1 MLPHSGMS
9 QDWWAETDDAILQ
22 CLRDDGAMSPTDIA
36 RRLGISPREA
46 TAVLC
51 MLATQGKI
59 RVGLVELGPGAAL
72 AGTARDGQRREE
84 SGVLAA

>member
-1 MLPHSGMS
+1 LLPHSGMS

-22 CLRDDGAMSPTDIA
+22 CLRDGGAMSPSDIA
-36 RRLGISPREA
+36 RRLGISSREA
-46 TAVLC
+46 TAVVC

-59 RVGLVELGPGAAL
+59 RLGWVELGPGAAL
-72 AGTARDGQRREE
+72 AGSARDGARREE